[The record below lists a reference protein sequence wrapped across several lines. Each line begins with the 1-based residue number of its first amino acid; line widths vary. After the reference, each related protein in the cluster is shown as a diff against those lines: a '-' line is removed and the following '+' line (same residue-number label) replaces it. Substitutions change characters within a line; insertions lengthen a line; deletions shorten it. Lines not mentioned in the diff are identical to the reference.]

1 MRCIS
6 SETIQTY
13 IDGEASPKQVQIIER
28 HLAGCPECTAQ
39 VDDQRNLARGIKNAV
54 HLLNDDRIQIPLIA
68 LHGRPEKKRRV
79 MVADKRFFYYVSAA
93 CMLLFLVMI
102 TSREESVN
110 QERITI
116 VSDSD
121 WEVDANRPISQQ
133 ELILKV
139 ADGRGNTTE
148 YVIR

>member
-68 LHGRPEKKRRV
+68 LHGRPEKKRQV

-148 YVIR
+148 YLIR

>member
-13 IDGEASPKQVQIIER
+13 IDGEASPKQVQIIGR
-28 HLAGCPECTAQ
+28 HLAGCPECTAR

-68 LHGRPEKKRRV
+68 LHRRPEKKRQV
-79 MVADKRFFYYVSAA
+79 VDKRLFYYVSAA
-93 CMLLFLVMI
+93 CILLFLVMI
-102 TSREESVN
+102 TSREGSVN

-116 VSDSD
+116 VSDSE
-121 WEVDANRPISQQ
+121 WEVDANLPISQQ

-148 YVIR
+148 YLIR